1 MNEDT
6 VMGPAATAEHTY
18 PPGTYPPNVYPSTA
32 SGAFTYPA
40 VHPRKSI
47 ISPLSVTNTHP
58 LLPESHYEQQYHLPA
73 AAATSSTAVIQARP
87 DSTASPSTSNAMVT
101 VSNSSELQT
110 RRKLTPTQETTA
122 EETRYAAKKH
132 YVPAKER
139 QEHEDEIEKMRTTA
153 LKEKGLRFD
162 LRRTIQAL
170 EAQLKKTRTD
180 LASVQQDAERNEECF
195 RKALEETQ
203 TELANVRQDAE
214 QNEQIYRQM
223 LEEPPKP
230 VDEDHEMEGPTNETL
245 DDNGRSTAQADR
257 EQNLVDIIG
266 QQQNEIAA
274 LMAKLRPQSG
284 PAEPSQSPSFPQG
297 PPAMIPRFAAKQ
309 SRLAKQVQVLQGTNR
324 VLPTSSLRPVEDN
337 GGDDE
342 RNGGPGA
349 DVDEPGLIDFVTKI
363 VLDVLRQEGVLMQ
376 NSTKGRR
383 PKRALGIRGMDI
395 KAQQAK
401 MSKEDD
407 ILWKRGIRAVW
418 RQKYSSDTAADF
430 GKYQPATDDQVSRC
444 NEGIAGPDDNDYTLD
459 FSPGWKTCMWNA
471 TIMDRFTEL
480 MQASR
485 QQSQDGWGL
494 PDVSNAYITGEFY
507 NHLKQSQE
515 AWALWRPR
523 VVLETMELETA
534 SQIAARVQAA
544 KAKRLGR
551 CSLKKIKQRKY
562 ERRMNCVE
570 LMIRLKDGRDP
581 DVGTWRYFKE
591 LLSYL
596 TKDGMSSEEEGV
608 RDIGATCIPVYK

>member
-18 PPGTYPPNVYPSTA
+18 PSGTYPPNAYPSTA

-40 VHPRKSI
+40 VHP
-47 ISPLSVTNTHP
+47 
-58 LLPESHYEQQYHLPA
+58 LPESHYEQQYHLPA

-122 EETRYAAKKH
+122 EETRWTYLGSSN
-132 YVPAKER
+132 YT
-139 QEHEDEIEKMRTTA
+139 QEIGKMRTTA

-170 EAQLKKTRTD
+170 EAQLKKMRTD

-257 EQNLVDIIG
+257 EQNLVDIIEKLQG

-342 RNGGPGA
+342 RNGGLEA
-349 DVDEPGLIDFVTKI
+349 DVDEPGLVDFITKI

-430 GKYQPATDDQVSRC
+430 GKYQPATDDQ
-444 NEGIAGPDDNDYTLD
+444 GIAGPDDNDYTLD